1 LFETAASVDFH
12 PWRLPKEPLPLTSST
27 HLVPSLESPP
37 KLELKPLPNKL
48 KYAFLGVNDTLLV
61 IIASDL
67 QKDQEDNLLEVLK
80 EHKEAI
86 GWTVAYLKGIDPSI
100 CMHRIHLEKGARP
113 SHEAQCRLNTNMKE
127 VVMKEVD
134 AGIIYPISDSKWI
147 SPTQVVPKKSGL
159 TVMENAA
166 GELIPQRTT
175 TGWRVCIDY
184 WKLNSHTRKDHFPL
198 LLIDQILERLAGQS
212 YYYFLDGYSG
222 YNQVAVDPQD
232 QEMTTFT
239 CPFGTFAYR
248 HMPFGLC
255 NAPATF
261 QRCMMSI
268 FSDMVKKYLEVFMDD
283 FFVFG
288 SSFDNFL
295 HNLSLVLKRC
305 KETNLILSWEKSHF
319 MVHEGI
325 VLGHI
330 VSKRGIEVD
339 RAKVELI
346 ENLPPPT
353 SVKQILSF
361 LGHAG
366 FYRCFIKDF
375 SKISRPLCSLLAKDI
390 PFHFDEACHEAFQK
404 LRSLLSSAPIMK
416 PHDWSLPFVI
426 MCDASDFVVG
436 AVLGQRV
443 GKLPHVIYY
452 ASKTLMDAQVNYTT
466 TEKELLAVVFALDK
480 FKSYLLGSKVIIYS
494 DHIALRH
501 LLAKKET
508 KPRLIR
514 WILLLQEFDIEIRDK
529 KGTKNVIADHLSRIQ
544 FEQPQSIPVHDSFPD
559 EQLFEITPREPPW
572 YADIINY
579 LATGQIPPHWSKQD
593 KDRFFKQAR
602 FYFWED
608 PELFKYCVDQI
619 I

>member
-1 LFETAASVDFH
+1 
-12 PWRLPKEPLPLTSST
+12 LPLTSST
-27 HLVPSLESPP
+27 PPVPSLKSPP
-37 KLELKPLPNKL
+37 KLELKPLPDKL
-48 KYAFLGVNDTLLV
+48 KYAFLHINDTFLV

-86 GWTVAYLKGIDPSI
+86 GWTVADLKGIDPSI
-100 CMHRIHLEKGARP
+100 CMHQIHLEEGARP
-113 SHEAQCRLNTNMKE
+113 SCEAQHRLNPNMKE
-127 VVMKEVD
+127 VMMKEVVKLLN
-134 AGIIYPISDSKWI
+134 AGIIYPISDSKWT
-147 SPTQVVPKKSGL
+147 SPTQVVSKKFGL
-159 TVMENAA
+159 TVVENAA
-166 GELIPQRTT
+166 GKLIPQRTT
-175 TGWRVCIDY
+175 IGWRVCIDCR
-184 WKLNSHTRKDHFPL
+184 KLNSHTRKDHFPL
-198 LLIDQILERLAGQS
+198 PFIDQILERLPGQS
-212 YYYFLDGYSG
+212 YYCFLDGYSG
-222 YNQVAVDPQD
+222 CNQVAIDPQD

-248 HMPFGLC
+248 CIPFGLC

-268 FSDMVKKYLEVFMDD
+268 VSNMVEKFLEIFMDD
-283 FFVFG
+283 FSVFG
-288 SSFDNFL
+288 SSFDNCL

-319 MVHEGI
+319 MVQEGI

-330 VSKRGIEVD
+330 VSRRGIEVD
-339 RAKVELI
+339 RAKVKLI

-353 SVKQILSF
+353 SVMQICSF
-361 LGHAG
+361 LGHAK
-366 FYRCFIKDF
+366 FYRHFIKDF

-390 PFHFDEACHEAFQK
+390 PFNFDEACHEAFQK

-416 PHDWSLPFVI
+416 PHNWSLPFEI
-426 MCDASDFVVG
+426 ICDASNFAVG
-436 AVLGQRV
+436 VVLGQRV
-443 GKLPHVIYY
+443 GKIPHIIYY

-466 TEKELLAVVFALDK
+466 IEKELLVVVFALDK
-480 FKSYLLGSKVIIYS
+480 FRSYLSGSKVIIYS
-494 DHIALRH
+494 DHDALQH
-501 LLAKKET
+501 FLAKKET

-529 KGTKNVIADHLSRIQ
+529 KGIENIIADHLSRIQ
-544 FEQPQSIPVHDSFPD
+544 FETPQPIPVHDSFPD
-559 EQLFEITPREPPW
+559 EQLFEITPRKPPW

-593 KDRFFKQAR
+593 KDRFFKQVQ

-608 PELFKYCVDQI
+608 MELFKYYAD
-619 I
+619 